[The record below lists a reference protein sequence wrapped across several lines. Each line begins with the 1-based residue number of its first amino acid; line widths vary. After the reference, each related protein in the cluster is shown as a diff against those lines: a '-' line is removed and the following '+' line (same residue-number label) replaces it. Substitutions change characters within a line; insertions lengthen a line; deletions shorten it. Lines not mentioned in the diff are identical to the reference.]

1 MFSAFPGNRQKQA
14 GKRSH
19 ADIQRHYYTERF
31 ADPSGSRRFIGV
43 ELTAPI
49 DVTTRINYDQLYAQA
64 MDAISKG
71 ERYWLDQQETAEL
84 IAHNRKYQL
93 LSPAEQ
99 YFRLCF
105 EVCQDPSEG
114 EYMSAADIF
123 HRIKQ
128 VAGSSLGISAVT
140 KFGQFLTNL
149 DGIVHKRTNL
159 GTVYLV
165 KQKH

>member
-1 MFSAFPGNRQKQA
+1 
-14 GKRSH
+14 
-19 ADIQRHYYTERF
+19 
-31 ADPSGSRRFIGV
+31 
-43 ELTAPI
+43 
-49 DVTTRINYDQLYAQA
+49 

-71 ERYWLDQQETAEL
+71 ERYWFDQQETAEL

-123 HRIKQ
+123 
-128 VAGSSLGISAVT
+128 
-140 KFGQFLTNL
+140 LTIL
-149 DGIVHKRTNL
+149 DGIVHKRTNQ

-165 KQKH
+165 KQIH

>member
-1 MFSAFPGNRQKQA
+1 MHGGGNGLK
-14 GKRSH
+14 
-19 ADIQRHYYTERF
+19 
-31 ADPSGSRRFIGV
+31 
-43 ELTAPI
+43 
-49 DVTTRINYDQLYAQA
+49 YARA

-71 ERYWLDQQETAEL
+71 ERYWFDQQETAEL

-123 HRIKQ
+123 
-128 VAGSSLGISAVT
+128 
-140 KFGQFLTNL
+140 LTNL

>member
-1 MFSAFPGNRQKQA
+1 MFSAFLGNRQKQA

-71 ERYWLDQQETAEL
+71 ERYWFDQQETAEL

-93 LSPAEQ
+93 LSPTEQ
-99 YFRLCF
+99 
-105 EVCQDPSEG
+105 Q
-114 EYMSAADIF
+114 
-123 HRIKQ
+123 
-128 VAGSSLGISAVT
+128 
-140 KFGQFLTNL
+140 
-149 DGIVHKRTNL
+149 
-159 GTVYLV
+159 
-165 KQKH
+165 

>member
-1 MFSAFPGNRQKQA
+1 MGQGLQPLSSLTENHDLRPRA
-14 GKRSH
+14 GLSLRPEGH
-19 ADIQRHYYTERF
+19 
-31 ADPSGSRRFIGV
+31 
-43 ELTAPI
+43 
-49 DVTTRINYDQLYAQA
+49 YDQLYAQA
-64 MDAISKG
+64 MDAIYKG
-71 ERYWLDQQETAEL
+71 ERYWFDQQETAEL

-123 HRIKQ
+123 QRIKQ

>member
-1 MFSAFPGNRQKQA
+1 MKQKTLDFLEAHKSEQPSTFTEDAKWRQENEVWLKQKENSEFRAWRRQWRKVCPGD
-14 GKRSH
+14 GC
-19 ADIQRHYYTERF
+19 
-31 ADPSGSRRFIGV
+31 
-43 ELTAPI
+43 L
-49 DVTTRINYDQLYAQA
+49 
-64 MDAISKG
+64 SKG
-71 ERYWLDQQETAEL
+71 ERYWFDQQETAEL

-123 HRIKQ
+123 QRIKQ

>member
-1 MFSAFPGNRQKQA
+1 MHGGRN
-14 GKRSH
+14 
-19 ADIQRHYYTERF
+19 
-31 ADPSGSRRFIGV
+31 GV
-43 ELTAPI
+43 K
-49 DVTTRINYDQLYAQA
+49 YAQA

-71 ERYWLDQQETAEL
+71 ERYWFDQQETAEL

-123 HRIKQ
+123 QRIKQ

-165 KQKH
+165 KQKL